1 MTYYI
6 AAYDTESPGCLQACE
21 KIVDVHHRDEM
32 PATFFITGRTLEA
45 NPAEY
50 RALLDDPLFEVASH
64 TYSHKMLRDHPFCGQ
79 AASEEQRR
87 IEIFE
92 GKATI
97 ERVFDRPC
105 TGLRPGCGF
114 DNALN
119 GASDVLSLI
128 TESGFDYVSSLLWG
142 DDYSLP
148 APLIKPFTY
157 ASDGFP
163 DLWELPGH
171 GWHENLL
178 KDNNRWGARRITLW
192 PPPMP
197 EAIPPGFI
205 STPTEEFA
213 VNRVF
218 LEHAAEE
225 DINFVSLIWH
235 PWSLDAFDPDMT
247 MLELTFT
254 HARKLGLEPCTYA
267 DLFQHVSSAQ
277 WINFTF

>member
-6 AAYDTESPGCLQACE
+6 AAYDTESPACLQACE
-21 KIVDVHHRDEM
+21 KIVDVHHRYEM
-32 PATFFITGRTLEA
+32 PATFFITGKTLEA
-45 NPAEY
+45 NPTEY
-50 RALLDDPLFEVASH
+50 RVLLDDPLFEVSSH

-97 ERVFDRPC
+97 ERVFNRPC

-128 TESGFDYVSSLLWG
+128 AESGFDYVSSLLWG
-142 DDYSLP
+142 HDYSLP
-148 APLIKPFTY
+148 APLIKPFSY
-157 ASDGFP
+157 DSDGFP

-192 PPPMP
+192 PPTMP
-197 EAIPPGFI
+197 EAIPSGFI

-213 VNRVF
+213 INRVF
-218 LEHAAEE
+218 LEHAAAE

-235 PWSLDAFDPDMT
+235 PWSLDAFDPDME

-254 HARKLGLEPCTYA
+254 HAREIGLEPCTYA
-267 DLFQHVSSAQ
+267 DLFQHVSSE
-277 WINFTF
+277 